1 MGLIGK
7 IFVKLGLDNS
17 EFKKGIDDSEKKS
30 SAFKDTL
37 KGIGQGML
45 AAFSVGALINFGK
58 KAVQVYNE
66 QAASIAKLE
75 SVLRSTGNAA
85 GLTSEQL
92 QSYASS
98 LQKTTKFGDEATLN
112 AMALL
117 ATFKSIKGDI
127 FKQTIASAQDLATV
141 IGTDLNGAVMQ
152 LGKAL
157 EAPEIGLTML
167 RRSGISFS
175 TEQIEQIKQLVSEG
189 KKHEAQ
195 LVMLNEVQS
204 QFGGAAKAAADT
216 AAGAW
221 TKVKNAFG
229 DLMEVIGSGTESTK
243 GFANS
248 LTIWFEQLN
257 RVMTSEKL
265 NWWQKLT
272 SFLGGNRKAMALANE
287 EWAQNVAY
295 QEELERNASA
305 RLEGLESIEEAE
317 RRIATIGKDNL
328 SETQKL
334 AVVKLNAWI
343 KDKKAAEDR
352 AKLDA
357 EEIAAIQA
365 KEAAE
370 KAAEEGRRKGQEG
383 TIQRQTYLIQQL
395 QERIKLEQ
403 DEGKRAAMNQDLQNL
418 QYQLEVMQ
426 MTTKEL
432 KEQIALRQRAQT
444 ALPKVSHNIQG
455 KAVVQN
461 QPDPIKPVPTQAEEL
476 SDFNDNF
483 EEEVNRS
490 ANIAANFG
498 QSVAQSMS
506 DSMRV
511 LIDAIASGEK
521 IDASA
526 MVKAILM
533 PFADMAVKIGE
544 VLVAS
549 GAAAIAAKLLI
560 KNPYTAIAAGAALI
574 AIGTAAQAAIG
585 SISSNIGNT
594 GGGRTTTFTG
604 GAGYSSTPALAA
616 INAPPVEVVG
626 VLRGQDIYLSSEKYK
641 QNKGR

>member
-37 KGIGQGML
+37 KGIGQSML

-58 KAVQVYNE
+58 KAVQAYDE

-175 TEQIEQIKQLVSEG
+175 TQQIEQIKALVAEG

-195 LVMLNEVQS
+195 LVMLNEVQT

-216 AAGAW
+216 ASGAW

-272 SFLGGNRKAMALANE
+272 SFLGGNQKAMALANQ

-352 AKLDA
+352 AALDA
-357 EEIAAIQA
+357 EELAAIQA

-370 KAAEEGRRKGQEG
+370 RAAEEARKKGQEG

-461 QPDPIKPVPTQAEEL
+461 QTDPIKPMPTQAEEL

-511 LIDAIASGEK
+511 LMDAIASGEK

-585 SISSNIGNT
+585 SIGANLGKTPSASAT
-594 GGGRTTTFTG
+594 SFTG

-616 INAPPVEVVG
+616 VNTQPIEVVG